1 MLSLLFNFIKAGLFG
16 LLLNDYLKRSYP
28 DKYERFLITAS
39 YELIH
44 VYSKGQIFYQIMY
57 NNAVFQAKSI
67 IDTNP
72 QLKKMLNDI
81 YKKDVPQ
88 NQIYQIKND
97 AIHVK
102 YYTDNTETYFESD
115 ENSIYLFSDN
125 ESAVENKC
133 VNRIILH
140 SQPFLTKYEVSNIQ
154 FMLVEVKINDITYKI
169 NLKTDKFNYYIVDN
183 ILDLKFFKYYLYN
196 YQVCDLTTEAKD
208 KIDKIMVK
216 IIDHNVN
223 MRELEISDD
232 KFIIIKK
239 DDYIY

>member
-28 DKYERFLITAS
+28 DKYDRFLITAS

-44 VYSKGQIFYQIMY
+44 VYSKGQILYQIMY

-97 AIHVK
+97 TIHVK
-102 YYTDNTETYFESD
+102 YYTDNTETYFEPD

-154 FMLVEVKINDITYKI
+154 FMLVEAKVNDITYKI

-196 YQVCDLTTEAKD
+196 YQVCNLTTEEKD
-208 KIDKIMVK
+208 KINKIVVK
-216 IIDHNVN
+216 FIDHNVN